1 MTGTCNGSG
10 IIRDLRHGDTGEV
23 YDCPGCDA
31 CSWYAFHDEDELDD
45 ALTQTEEPQDV

>member
-1 MTGTCNGSG
+1 MSVCNGSG

-31 CSWYAFHDEDELDD
+31 CSWDDDEDDTHTEDD
-45 ALTQTEEPQDV
+45 PNG